1 MTSSEA
7 PEPGA
12 DARGRM
18 PSAEA
23 GRPRAG
29 AGVAGDPRSRTRVR
43 VTSPRTSAAR
53 TRSVSIA
60 SEIDE
65 QTRLG
70 EVYITSLMRS
80 QLRLALTVLVILAS
94 TLGLLP
100 LAFRAVPAIADIDLL
115 GVPLPW
121 VLLTVVAFVEIIGL
135 GWFYVRQSERNE
147 DDFSDLLEGR

>member
-1 MTSSEA
+1 VTPPEA
-7 PEPGA
+7 TG
-12 DARGRM
+12 G
-18 PSAEA
+18 
-23 GRPRAG
+23 
-29 AGVAGDPRSRTRVR
+29 RVR

-53 TRSVSIA
+53 TRNVSIA

-80 QLRLALTVLVILAS
+80 QLRLALGVLLVLGC

-100 LAFRAVPAIADIDLL
+100 LLFTAVPGLAGIGLL

-121 VLLTVVAFVEIIGL
+121 VLLTVVAFAEIIGL

-147 DDFSDLLEGR
+147 ATFSDLLDGR

>member
-1 MTSSEA
+1 MT
-7 PEPGA
+7 PP
-12 DARGRM
+12 DA
-18 PSAEA
+18 
-23 GRPRAG
+23 PRA
-29 AGVAGDPRSRTRVR
+29 RVR

-80 QLRLALTVLVILAS
+80 QLRLALGVLLVLAS

-100 LAFRAVPAIADIDLL
+100 VLFTALPGLSQIHVL
-115 GVPLPW
+115 GAPLPW
-121 VLLTVVAFVEIIGL
+121 LLLTVVAFVEIIGL

-147 DDFSDLLEGR
+147 DTFSDLLEGR

>member
-1 MTSSEA
+1 M
-7 PEPGA
+7 
-12 DARGRM
+12 
-18 PSAEA
+18 
-23 GRPRAG
+23 
-29 AGVAGDPRSRTRVR
+29 R

-70 EVYITSLMRS
+70 EVYISSLMRS
-80 QLRLALTVLVILAS
+80 QLRLALTVLLVLAA

-100 LAFRAVPAIADIDLL
+100 LVLTAVPGISDIDVV

-121 VLLTVVAFVEIIGL
+121 VLLTVVAFAEIIAL

>member
-1 MTSSEA
+1 MTPEA
-7 PEPGA
+7 P
-12 DARGRM
+12 
-18 PSAEA
+18 
-23 GRPRAG
+23 RA
-29 AGVAGDPRSRTRVR
+29 RVR

-53 TRSVSIA
+53 TRNVSIA

-80 QLRLALTVLVILAS
+80 QLRLALGVLLVLAS

-100 LAFRAVPAIADIDLL
+100 LLFTAVPGLAEIDLL

-121 VLLTVVAFVEIIGL
+121 ILLTVVAFAEIISL
-135 GWFYVRQSERNE
+135 GWYYVRHAEHNE
-147 DDFSDLLEGR
+147 DAFSDLLDGR

>member
-1 MTSSEA
+1 MTA
-7 PEPGA
+7 PEGPGE
-12 DARGRM
+12 
-18 PSAEA
+18 S
-23 GRPRAG
+23 
-29 AGVAGDPRSRTRVR
+29 RSRARVR

-53 TRSVSIA
+53 TRNVSIA

-65 QTRLG
+65 QTRVG

-80 QLRLALTVLVILAS
+80 QLRLALAVLLVLAA

-100 LAFRAVPAIADIDLL
+100 LVFRAVPDLAEIDVL

-121 VLLTVVAFVEIIGL
+121 VLLTAVAFSEIIAL

-147 DDFSDLLEGR
+147 DDFSDLLDGR